1 MFWDSKGIFQRFFFW
16 REEVEKECLEVL
28 MTLDAEFGLQA
39 AHYED
44 QVMLEKAL

>member
-1 MFWDSKGIFQRFFFW
+1 MWFKWNSNWKLCNFFYW
-16 REEVEKECLEVL
+16 REEVETECLEVL

-44 QVMLEKAL
+44 